1 MRILIGLGGRLAG
14 LAALALGSTAAQA
27 QVGLGAG
34 VLGIGTVM
42 LLGLALLAVAAWA
55 GLSGLLWLGARYA
68 GRPWRFWQVARGVAL
83 VGVVGL
89 MALGSFAFLRAA
101 HGLWGSA
108 DQAPPVFAQAVDLGS
123 TRQVTTCPAGVAGEG
138 CAEVLFLDT
147 RNVPLTDMA
156 YCVRDETG
164 REVARGKT
172 DAQGIA
178 RYTGGTPGR
187 AVKIGPC

>member
-1 MRILIGLGGRLAG
+1 MGLGGRFAG
-14 LAALALGSTAAQA
+14 VTALALGSAAAQA

-42 LLGLALLAVAAWA
+42 LLALALLAVAAWA
-55 GLSGLLWLGARYA
+55 AVSALLWLGGRYA
-68 GRPWRFWQVARGVAL
+68 GRLWRFWQVARGVAL
-83 VGVVGL
+83 AGVVGL
-89 MALGSFAFLRAA
+89 MALGSLAFLQAA

-108 DQAPPVFAQAVDLGS
+108 DQTPPVFAQAVDLGS
-123 TRQVTTCPAGVAGEG
+123 THQVTTCPAGVAGLG

>member
-1 MRILIGLGGRLAG
+1 MGLGGRFAG
-14 LAALALGSTAAQA
+14 VTALALGSAAAQA

-83 VGVVGL
+83 AGVVGL

-123 TRQVTTCPAGVAGEG
+123 TRQVTTCPAGVAGQG
-138 CAEVLFLDT
+138 CAEVLFLDS
-147 RNVPLTDMA
+147 RNLPFTDMT